1 MGWSEMRCGGDC
13 SRDLSR
19 LIGECDARDKT
30 SSRSRR
36 TCARRRT
43 NHTRIT
49 HAKAQTTPTESNG
62 DIWKGGKNNKKSLRA
77 RRLIISF
84 REDAPLQTA
93 VVKYSTLVVVVVFQ
107 LPLVYVGDCLFAYQS
122 PALVLFN
129 GRRITSSVSPT
140 CCCGR

>member
-1 MGWSEMRCGGDC
+1 MNLEREKHN
-13 SRDLSR
+13 
-19 LIGECDARDKT
+19 GEIR
-30 SSRSRR
+30 
-36 TCARRRT
+36 
-43 NHTRIT
+43 
-49 HAKAQTTPTESNG
+49 KAQTTPTESNG
-62 DIWKGGKNNKKSLRA
+62 DIWKGGKKKKKSLRA

-93 VVKYSTLVVVVVFQ
+93 AVKYSTLVVVVVFQ

>member
-1 MGWSEMRCGGDC
+1 MGWSVMRCGGDC

-62 DIWKGGKNNKKSLRA
+62 DIWKGGKKKKKSLRA
-77 RRLIISF
+77 LDRIR
-84 REDAPLQTA
+84 
-93 VVKYSTLVVVVVFQ
+93 
-107 LPLVYVGDCLFAYQS
+107 LPLFVFPLLLLLLPSLTIPLPLHSPFYHCPRCVVDVGVDLE
-122 PALVLFN
+122 
-129 GRRITSSVSPT
+129 PT
-140 CCCGR
+140 PLLLLLLLYLSIRSY